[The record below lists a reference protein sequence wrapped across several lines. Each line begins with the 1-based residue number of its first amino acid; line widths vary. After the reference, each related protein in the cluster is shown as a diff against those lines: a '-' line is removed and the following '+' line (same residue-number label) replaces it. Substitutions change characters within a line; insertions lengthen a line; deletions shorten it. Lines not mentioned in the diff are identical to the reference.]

1 VEGRAVTRG
10 STSTPADLRQP
21 LTDKELDE
29 LEDVLVAN
37 ETSLPWV
44 EGLFSAILT
53 GPDLVAPSAWLP
65 LVFAEDAFENETV
78 ADRMLTLTMRL
89 FNEVNATLQHD
100 PRMLA
105 PEPDDVD
112 SIEAFCDGYLAG
124 ANLHAEW
131 KDDAIGSEQ
140 LEGFRIVVGEAPAD
154 EATFEAQQRS
164 VGSVVA
170 ALWAHWEPARRAS
183 VPEAPSSP
191 PPGIPAT
198 RDAAKVGRNDP
209 CACGSGKKYKKCC
222 AN

>member
-1 VEGRAVTRG
+1 MTRAGTPA
-10 STSTPADLRQP
+10 PADLRQP
-21 LTDKELDE
+21 LTDRELDE

-44 EGLFSAILT
+44 EGLFSAVLT
-53 GPDLVAPSAWLP
+53 GPDLVAPSQWLP
-65 LVFAEDAFENETV
+65 LVFREDAFPDQAGAE
-78 ADRMLTLTMRL
+78 RMLTMTMRL

-105 PEPDDVD
+105 PEHDDVD

-131 KDDAIGSEQ
+131 KDDAIGTEQ

-154 EATFEAQQRS
+154 EATFESHQRS
-164 VGSVVA
+164 VAGVVA

-183 VPEAPSSP
+183 VPDAPSPAP
-191 PPGIPAT
+191 PSTVT

-209 CACGSGKKYKKCC
+209 CTCGSGKKYKKCC